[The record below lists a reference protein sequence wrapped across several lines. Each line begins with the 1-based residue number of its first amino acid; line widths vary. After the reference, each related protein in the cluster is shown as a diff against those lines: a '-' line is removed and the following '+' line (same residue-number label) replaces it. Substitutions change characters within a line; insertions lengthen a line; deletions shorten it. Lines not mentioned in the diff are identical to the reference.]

1 VLSADHA
8 LIQEE
13 LAAYALDSLDPDTTA
28 RIDHHLRQC
37 AHCRKIV
44 REYEAVKDLLPFG
57 LPLTQPSPGGRSA
70 LLSRLQAGKANRR
83 SWPGRRARL
92 HWPWSAARPRLGTIG
107 LAVTLILVLVAGFG
121 FWWQRPADAPAS
133 TIQQL
138 RARPDVQVVN
148 LAGSKSAPDAGGQLL
163 FTPDLSQAAVAVRGL
178 PSLPPNRTY
187 QVWFDRP
194 DQSWASGGIFR
205 VDSQGNGEVRVRFPT
220 ALSAYRGCWI
230 TEEPQTGSTF
240 PTGPLVLSTSQ
251 P

>member
-1 VLSADHA
+1 MLSADHA

-37 AHCRKIV
+37 AHCREIV

-57 LPLTQPSPGGRSA
+57 LPLAQPSPGGRSA
-70 LLSRLQAGKANRR
+70 LLRRLEAGKAHRR
-83 SWPGRRARL
+83 SWPGRPARL
-92 HWPWSAARPRLGTIG
+92 RWPWSAVRPRLGTIG
-107 LAVTLILVLVAGFG
+107 LAVTLILILAAGFG
-121 FWWQRPADAPAS
+121 FWWQRSAGDPAS

-148 LAGSKSAPDAGGQLL
+148 LIGSKSTPSAGGQLL
-163 FTPDLSQAAVAVRGL
+163 FTSDLSQAAVAVSGL

-205 VDSQGNGEVRVRFPT
+205 VNSQGNGEVRVRFPT
-220 ALSAYRGCWI
+220 ALAAYRGCWI
-230 TEEPQTGSTF
+230 TEEPQAGSTA
-240 PTGPLVLSTSQ
+240 PTGPLVLSTTQ